1 MEKSVDFYDSA
12 MKIAKFLNL
21 SKATDVLLLDLR
33 EANIWTDFFV
43 VATVASQSQALGI
56 ENDLIK
62 EIEKL
67 GLSEWYTKRKNS
79 RDADWK
85 LIDLGNI
92 VIHLMSKKARNFY
105 DLETLH
111 SNAKKLDFLMEV

>member
-1 MEKSVDFYDSA
+1 MEKSVDCYDGA

-43 VATVASQSQALGI
+43 VATVASQNQALGI

>member
-1 MEKSVDFYDSA
+1 MEKNVDFYDNA

-21 SKATDVLLLDLR
+21 SKASDVLLLDLR
-33 EANIWTDFFV
+33 EENIWTDFFV
-43 VATVASQSQALGI
+43 IATVASQTQAFGI
-56 ENDLIK
+56 ENDLIQ

-67 GLSEWYTKRKNS
+67 GLNEWYTKRKNN

-92 VIHLMSKKARNFY
+92 VIHLMSKKARTFY

-111 SNAKKLDFLMEV
+111 SDAKKLDF

>member
-1 MEKSVDFYDSA
+1 MEKSVDFYDGA

-43 VATVASQSQALGI
+43 VATVASQTQALGI

-67 GLSEWYTKRKNS
+67 GLNEWYTKRKNS

>member
-1 MEKSVDFYDSA
+1 MEKSVDFYDGA

-43 VATVASQSQALGI
+43 VATVASQTQALGI

>member
-1 MEKSVDFYDSA
+1 MEKSVDFYDGA

>member
-1 MEKSVDFYDSA
+1 MEKSIDFYDAA